1 MATNPRLEKPFGRG
15 CGMKIVAMISQIP
28 LLLHNV
34 PVTITLAVAVCIVAG
49 AGTVTARIMGGG

>member
-1 MATNPRLEKPFGRG
+1 
-15 CGMKIVAMISQIP
+15 MKIVAMISQIP